1 MHLPPIHIQYS
12 ISSARIFKWL
22 KIPDALSPEISKNT
36 PKKILIPECLT
47 TYQFGIVW
55 RSLSLQQQNRDPDP
69 TQNRSGGSGSKV
81 QNCSGGS
88 GSEHRTV
95 LVDPDPKYR
104 TVLVDPDPKYRTVL
118 VDPDPNTELFWRSR
132 IRTQNCSGRTGS
144 EHKTVQVD
152 PDPNTKPFW
161 WIRIQILQKMAIRP

>member
-95 LVDPDPKYR
+95 LV
-104 TVLVDPDPKYRTVL
+104 V
-118 VDPDPNTELFWRSR
+118 PDPNTELFWRSR